1 MSFPDM
7 KIIRGNVDRVLSD
20 NTGIRRSPNIGI
32 NRVCQYG
39 VVVWFLEFSRIM
51 GHNIRTK
58 TVLNGPRRQ
67 EPLPISWGTTIIF
80 QFGYTEFAVVVA
92 KVKYA
97 AGRHI

>member
-7 KIIRGNVDRVLSD
+7 KIIRGNVNRVLSD

-51 GHNIRTK
+51 GHNIRSK
-58 TVLNGPRRQ
+58 SVLKRP
-67 EPLPISWGTTIIF
+67 ETPGTLANIV
-80 QFGYTEFAVVVA
+80 GYYHYLSIKEIRL
-92 KVKYA
+92 Y
-97 AGRHI
+97 